1 MRERVYA
8 NFERSKAYDIYPIFF
23 YINNIYNKQLYS

>member
-1 MRERVYA
+1 MIDRVYA
-8 NFERSKAYDIYPIFF
+8 NLERSKAYDISPIFF